1 MIGHASVELSSDEP
15 NDGDA
20 KTPERFFTG
29 MTSDNQ
35 KENRELILFRKRG
48 LGVLFHQYDGYLES
62 ADFLDREREQ
72 RLKRGNFSFVRFQ
85 LSLESYE
92 RARRYLHEY
101 RARKVDRYYGL
112 PHRPRHAE
120 GSGCSAFAVS
130 VAEVAGVMNEE
141 LKRHWSLEVK
151 VPERY
156 LENVPAWRLLWPN
169 SQNLRWAEAQEPGKS
184 VFFYDPDRMHAWVKA
199 LVAELKSSA
208 HSLTHPTRTVVFEKN
223 TWGIAIDSSAILPLQ
238 EPIWFD

>member
-1 MIGHASVELSSDEP
+1 MIGHASIELSAHEGG
-15 NDGDA
+15 DGA
-20 KTPERFFTG
+20 AVSERIFTG

-35 KENRELILFRKRG
+35 KLNRELILFRKRG
-48 LGVLFHQYDGYLES
+48 LGVLFHRYDGYLES
-62 ADFLDREREQ
+62 AEFLDVEREQ
-72 RLKRGNFSFVRFQ
+72 RLKGGNFSFVRFQ
-85 LSLESYE
+85 LSRESYE

-101 RARKVDRYYGL
+101 RARRVDRYYGL

-130 VAEVAGVMNEE
+130 VAEVAGVMSEE
-141 LKRHWSLEVK
+141 FRRHWSLELK

-156 LENVPAWRLLWPN
+156 LENVPVWRLLWPD
-169 SQNLRWAEAQEPGKS
+169 SQNLRWAETQEAGKS

-199 LVAELKSSA
+199 SIDELKSS
-208 HSLTHPTRTVVFEKN
+208 SSPPPHPTRSVVFEKN
-223 TWGIAIDSSAILPLQ
+223 TWGIVIDSSTILPSQ